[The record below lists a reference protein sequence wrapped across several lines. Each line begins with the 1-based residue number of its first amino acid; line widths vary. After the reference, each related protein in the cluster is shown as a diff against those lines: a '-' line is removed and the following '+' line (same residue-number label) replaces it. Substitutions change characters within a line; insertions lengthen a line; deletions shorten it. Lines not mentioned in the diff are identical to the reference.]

1 MERLKAVIAD
11 SEARLARKDI
21 ELMELEER
29 QHKKNRKTEA
39 KLSRLEAQIGE
50 LKEYYEKCYDYTLWR
65 VNDIDA
71 KVGSLFHFINTE
83 TILPEKAQFLNEI
96 EYINDLIQS
105 ISVRSSAK
113 TVVLKSELEGE
124 LNQLSGKLAA
134 NCSLMEEL
142 DQAVT
147 GLKSITYGNEAL
159 SEQLAIFGSMLSS
172 YAQPAEK

>member
-1 MERLKAVIAD
+1 MSVEVERLKAVIAD

-71 KVGSLFHFINTE
+71 KVGSLFQ
-83 TILPEKAQFLNEI
+83 PC
-96 EYINDLIQS
+96 
-105 ISVRSSAK
+105 
-113 TVVLKSELEGE
+113 
-124 LNQLSGKLAA
+124 
-134 NCSLMEEL
+134 CSC
-142 DQAVT
+142 
-147 GLKSITYGNEAL
+147 
-159 SEQLAIFGSMLSS
+159 
-172 YAQPAEK
+172 